1 MTGTGHTL
9 YVGNVMHQRLR
20 PFRHGFRYPTFTLLL
35 DLDALDR
42 LPWPLKHNGRGLMA
56 LADRDHGPRDGSPLK
71 PWIEARLAEAGIDLA
86 GGRVRLLAMPRVLGR
101 AFNPLSLWFCHHA
114 DGRLLAVLY
123 EVRNTF
129 GQAHAYLLPLEQPP
143 APGATFEQ
151 RCAKAF
157 YVSPFIGPQ
166 ATYRFRLAVPDEQLD
181 LLIREAVPE
190 GPQLVA
196 RLTGRRRALT
206 SAALVKLLCRFPV
219 LTLQV
224 LGAIHWQAL
233 RLWLKG
239 ARFHRR
245 PAPPAAAVTLGSA
258 DLGQG
263 AGDTTLAAAE

>member
-1 MTGTGHTL
+1 MTRDRHALYTGQVT
-9 YVGNVMHQRLR
+9 HQRLR
-20 PFRHGFRYPTFTLLL
+20 PFRHAFRYPAFTLLL

-42 LPWPLKHNGRGLMA
+42 LPWPLRHNGRGLMA
-56 LADRDHGPRDGSPLK
+56 FADRDHGPRDGSALR

-86 GGRVRLLAMPRVLGR
+86 GGAVRLLAMPRVLGR
-101 AFNPLSLWFCHHA
+101 VFNPLAVWFCHHA

-129 GQAHAYLLPLEQPP
+129 GQAHGYLIPLDRPP
-143 APGATFEQ
+143 GPGAVFEQ

-157 YVSPFIGPQ
+157 YVSPFIGPA
-166 ATYRFRLAVPDEQLD
+166 ATYDFRLTVPDEALS

-196 RLTGRRRALT
+196 SLTGRRRALT
-206 SAALVKLLCRFPV
+206 TGALLRLLLRFPV

-245 PAPPAAAVTLGSA
+245 PAPPAEAVTLVRGTV
-258 DLGQG
+258 GQG
-263 AGDTTLAAAE
+263 AAERDLAAAE